1 MPEQENKS
9 GDLSIEEL
17 RAEIVSIRL
26 QKAIIADFNRRR
38 ERENWNA
45 PWEKEELDLK
55 KPSLV

>member
-9 GDLSIEEL
+9 EHLSIDQL
-17 RAEIVSIRL
+17 RADIVSIRL
-26 QKAIIADFNRRR
+26 QKAIIEDFNRRR
-38 ERENWNA
+38 DRENWNA